1 MAAEAGRRD
10 DVSIASLGHAY
21 ATSGKKGEAQKLLDE
36 LKTRSKQ
43 RYVSPYLIAFPYIGL
58 GDREQALAWLEKG
71 YESHDQ
77 WMIWLRS
84 DPKLDSLRSDS
95 RFTEL
100 LRRVGFPP

>member
-1 MAAEAGRRD
+1 
-10 DVSIASLGHAY
+10 
-21 ATSGKKGEAQKLLDE
+21 
-36 LKTRSKQ
+36 
-43 RYVSPYLIAFPYIGL
+43 
-58 GDREQALAWLEKG
+58 LEKG